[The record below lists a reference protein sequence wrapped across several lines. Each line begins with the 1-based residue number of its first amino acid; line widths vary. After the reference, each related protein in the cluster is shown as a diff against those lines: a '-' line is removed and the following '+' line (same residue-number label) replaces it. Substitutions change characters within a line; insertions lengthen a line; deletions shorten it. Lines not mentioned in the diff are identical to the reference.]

1 MIQVEDL
8 SKTYRIGFWRKS
20 VEALRGVSFEVQD
33 GDLYGFIGPNG
44 AGKSTTIKILLG
56 LLKPGSGRASLMGMP
71 AGSPRSRKD
80 VGFLPEQP
88 YFYDYLTGREFLWF
102 YGQLAGLSWTDLKTR
117 VKEVSDL
124 VSLKPDAMDRKLRT
138 YSKGMLQRIGLAQ
151 ALLSRPKMVILDEP
165 MSGLDPMGRRDVRNL
180 LKNLHA
186 QGITVFYSSHVLS
199 DVEAICT
206 RLAMVVDGQIRRQGT
221 VDQVLEGETEH
232 YQVQLASK
240 IAPDALPKGAG
251 AWLDSRTVSCPD
263 PASQRR
269 LLEWTLAQGIHV
281 VSINRNRHSLED
293 VLAMEVDK
301 AGCNPS

>member
-20 VEALRGVSFEVQD
+20 VEALRGVSFEVKD
-33 GDLYGFIGPNG
+33 GDLFGFIGPNG
-44 AGKSTTIKILLG
+44 SGKSTTIKVLLG
-56 LLKPGSGRASLMGMP
+56 LLRQDSGRASLMGMP
-71 AGSPRSRKD
+71 AGTPRSRRD

-117 VKEVSDL
+117 VKEVSEL

-206 RLAMVVDGQIRRQGT
+206 RLAMIVDGQIRRQGT
-221 VDQVLEGETEH
+221 VDQVLEGEAEH
-232 YQVQLASK
+232 FQVILASE
-240 IAPDALPKGAG
+240 IGTEALPQGAG
-251 AWLDSRTVSCPD
+251 TLIDSRTINCPD
-263 PASQRR
+263 PEAQRR
-269 LLEWTLAQGIHV
+269 LLEWSLAKGIHV
-281 VSINRNRHSLED
+281 VSIRRNRHSLED
-293 VLAMEVDK
+293 VLAMEVAK
-301 AGCNPS
+301 AG

>member
-1 MIQVEDL
+1 MIEVEDL
-8 SKTYRIGFWRKS
+8 RKTYRIGFWRRS
-20 VEALRGVSFEVQD
+20 VEALRGVSFDVKE

-56 LLKPGSGRASLMGMP
+56 LLKQGSGKAALMGLP
-71 AGSPRSRKD
+71 AGTPRSRLE

-102 YGQLAGLSWTDLKTR
+102 YGQLSGLKWNDLKTR

-151 ALLSRPKMVILDEP
+151 ALLSRPRMVILDEP
-165 MSGLDPMGRRDVRNL
+165 MSGLDPLGRRDVRNL
-180 LKNLHA
+180 LKTLHS
-186 QGITVFYSSHVLS
+186 QGITVFYSSHVLG

-221 VDQVLEGETEH
+221 VDQVLEGEAEH
-232 YQVQLASK
+232 WVVALAADVK
-240 IAPDALPKGAG
+240 PEALPKGAG
-251 AWLDSRTVSCPD
+251 SLVDARTVSCPD
-263 PASQRR
+263 PAAQRA
-269 LLEWTLAQGIHV
+269 LLQWALAQGIAV
-281 VSINRNRHSLED
+281 VSVARNRHSLED
-293 VLAMEVDK
+293 VLAMEVAK
-301 AGCNPS
+301 AV